1 MFGFGIA
8 LGILALVCL
17 HAAVGSHRAGCD
29 RRDTYW
35 LAGLGIAS
43 SAGATVVLT

>member
-8 LGILALVCL
+8 LAILALVCL
-17 HAAVGSHRAGCD
+17 HAAYGTHRAGCD

-35 LAGLGIAS
+35 LAGFGIAS
-43 SAGATVVLT
+43 SVGATAALV